1 MPLFR
6 GYFHFM
12 GIFGR
17 YFEKFDES
25 NKEKGLFAV
34 TPH

>member
-1 MPLFR
+1 
-6 GYFHFM
+6 M